1 MLRIAVVLILLAIL
15 CRWAMGKWPWEL
27 LAGPPTRAQK
37 LAEARKA
44 LGVERSASRE
54 EIVSAHKRLIAKV
67 HPDRGG
73 SSAEVHEANDARD
86 FLLANLPPPVPQN
99 TPDGNEPGDDP
110 FPK

>member
-1 MLRIAVVLILLAIL
+1 MLKFAVLLIMIAIL

-27 LAGPPTRAQK
+27 LAGPPSRAQK

-44 LGVERSASRE
+44 LGVAKTADRAQ
-54 EIVSAHKRLIAKV
+54 ILSAHKQVIAKV

-86 FLLANLPPPVPQN
+86 FLLANLPTPELDSTKGDPP
-99 TPDGNEPGDDP
+99 EE
-110 FPK
+110 